1 MKTKNKPTDPP
12 RLPESLKKYLN
23 DPKRIDEAKK
33 RREAEILA
41 WGTVGPE
48 QGLNPVYPEF
58 ILPAAKILK
67 PIKGALRTV
76 RLRDYAYPA
85 LRAGEKAQDVY
96 SYLFPTYKRGGKVST
111 KKYYDSNPEA
121 KQKKKEYDT
130 KYHSTEERKKYRAFL
145 NKMNRKAGKYGNGD
159 GLDYDHDEKRF
170 MKATKNRAKK

>member
-12 RLPESLKKYLN
+12 KSLTKYLN

-33 RREAEILA
+33 RREAEIIA
-41 WGTVGPE
+41 AGTVSRE

-85 LRAGEKAQDVY
+85 LRAGETAQDAY